1 MNRRSRRSLSACFAL
16 FLSVSGGM
24 ALPARGLVHA
34 AAPAAPKPATVPQ
47 TKPRVS
53 SPASLADLKS
63 LEDQIRKV
71 VERVRPAVVQVSG
84 GSGVVVSQDGLVMS
98 VAHVGGRAGRSVTFT
113 FPDGRKARGVTLGN
127 DRTGDAGLMKITDPG
142 PWPCVD
148 VAKSA
153 EVELG
158 QWCVAI
164 SYPVNFG
171 HSRQPTVRLG
181 RVHHRCPLDLGT
193 DCTIMG
199 GDSGGPLFDLEGRV
213 IGISTRCGESVRE
226 NAHVATDRFRANWER
241 LVKGEDIDDR
251 PGERRAVLGVGL
263 DRDAEEARVATMAS
277 DGAAAKAG
285 LKVGDVILRF
295 AGQEIP
301 AYTQLLPLVQ
311 KHKPGD
317 IVTLQVRRGD
327 EVLQLQV
334 TLGELRRSAPPAP
347 PRRGRKQ
354 RT

>member
-1 MNRRSRRSLSACFAL
+1 MDRRSRWNLAACLAL
-16 FLSVSGGM
+16 ILIASGAAPLAG
-24 ALPARGLVHA
+24 RGLVQA
-34 AAPAAPKPATVPQ
+34 AAPAAPQPAATPQ
-47 TKPRVS
+47 AKPRVS

-63 LEDQIRKV
+63 LEDKIRKV

-84 GSGVVVSQDGLVMS
+84 GSGVVVSQDGLVMT
-98 VAHVGGRAGRSVTFT
+98 VAHVGGRAGRSVTIT
-113 FPDGRKARGVTLGN
+113 FPDSRKARGVTLGN

-142 PWPCVD
+142 PWPYVD

-158 QWCVAI
+158 QWCVAV

-213 IGISTRCGESVRE
+213 IGISTRCGDSVRE

-251 PGERRAVLGVGL
+251 AGQRRALLGIGL
-263 DRDAEEARVATMAS
+263 DRDAEDARIGSITP

-285 LKVGDVILRF
+285 LKAGDVILRF
-295 AGQEIP
+295 ACQEIQSY
-301 AYTQLLPLVQ
+301 AQLPPLVQ

-317 IVTLQVRRGD
+317 LVALQVRRGN

-334 TLGELRRSAPPAP
+334 TLGEPRRSSPPP
-347 PRRGRKQ
+347 SRGRKP